1 MLTQQRSVLVLNRP
15 AVPLYKYYV
24 YGIAL
29 HSDFCL
35 DLPTQGSED
44 AAQIDLSLIDL
55 PPIELRNAP
64 PSCFFDAQRELTPE
78 QDSDSW
84 SRFATLPDT
93 STYVRWEGVGEFLV
107 SACGHHIQAR
117 QFEEA
122 GQESF
127 HVYLLGQALS
137 FALVN
142 SGLEPLHATTVV
154 VNGEA
159 VAFLGESGFGK
170 STLAACFLQAGYR
183 MLTDDLLILKDDL
196 LILKK
201 DSDTF
206 IAYPGPLRIK
216 LYPHLAHRFLGTASN
231 GVAMN
236 SESRKLILPLC
247 GARASSAPAPLKA
260 LYTLAAPRQM
270 SRKQPIRISVLPP
283 REGFMAL
290 VKNTFNSR
298 IVHPARL
305 ERQFQQM
312 TRLASVVPVK
322 ELSYPRVLADLPK
335 VRDAILADLNFNN
348 LSYPNEK
355 EAVCGD

>member
-1 MLTQQRSVLVLNRP
+1 MLTQPRSVLVLNRP
-15 AVPLYKYYV
+15 AVPSYKYYV

-35 DLPTQGSED
+35 DLPTQGSGD
-44 AAQIDLSLIDL
+44 IARIDL
-55 PPIELRNAP
+55 PQIELPRIDLRNAP
-64 PSCFFDAQRELTPE
+64 PSCFSDAQLELTKE

-84 SRFATLPDT
+84 SRIATLPDN

-117 QFEEA
+117 QFEDA
-122 GQESF
+122 SPESF
-127 HVYLLGQALS
+127 HVYLLGQSLS

-142 SGLEPLHATTVV
+142 CGLEPLHATTVV

-170 STLAACFLQAGYR
+170 STLAACFLQAGYH

-201 DSDTF
+201 DAGTF

-216 LYPHLAHRFLGTASN
+216 LYPHLANRFLGRESN

-236 SESRKLILPLC
+236 SETSKLILPLS
-247 GARASSAPAPLKA
+247 GARVSSAPAPLKA
-260 LYTLAAPRQM
+260 LYTLAAPRQI
-270 SRKQPIRISVLPP
+270 SRKQPIRISALPP

-305 ERQFQQM
+305 ERQFKQM

-335 VRDAILADLNFNN
+335 LRDAILADLSFSNFG
-348 LSYPNEK
+348 YPNEK
-355 EAVCGD
+355 QAVCGD

>member
-15 AVPLYKYYV
+15 AVPSYKYYV

-29 HSDFCL
+29 HSDYCL
-35 DLPTQGSED
+35 DLPTHGSGD
-44 AAQIDLSLIDL
+44 IGRIDL
-55 PPIELRNAP
+55 PQIELPRIELRNAP
-64 PSCFFDAQRELTPE
+64 PSCFSDAQHELITE

-84 SRFATLPDT
+84 SRFATLPDN

-122 GQESF
+122 SQESF

-142 SGLEPLHATTVV
+142 CGLEPLHATTVV

-183 MLTDDLLILKDDL
+183 MLTDDLLILNKDAG
-196 LILKK
+196 
-201 DSDTF
+201 TF

-216 LYPHLAHRFLGTASN
+216 LYPHLAHRFLGRASN

-236 SESRKLILPLC
+236 SETRKLILPLS
-247 GARASSAPAPLKA
+247 GDRVSLAPAPLRA
-260 LYTLAAPRQM
+260 LYTLAAPSEM

-305 ERQFQQM
+305 ERQFKQM

-335 VRDAILADLNFNN
+335 VRTRFWRT
-348 LSYPNEK
+348 
-355 EAVCGD
+355 